1 MAKIQID
8 GADFD
13 TDTMSE
19 DARQQL
25 TNLQMTDIE
34 IQRLQV
40 QLAIANTARNA
51 YAKALRSVLGN

>member
-1 MAKIQID
+1 MPNIQID
-8 GADFD
+8 GVDYE
-13 TDTMSE
+13 TENMSE

-25 TNLQMTDIE
+25 TNLQATDIE

-51 YAKALRSVLGN
+51 YANALRVALSH

>member
-1 MAKIQID
+1 MPNIQID
-8 GADFD
+8 GVDYD
-13 TDTMSE
+13 TESMSE

-25 TNLQMTDIE
+25 TNLQATDIE

-51 YAKALRSVLGN
+51 YANALRVALSH